1 MRDRKKLK
9 LTQSNYYSPEADK
22 QFFSVSQYKD
32 FMKCEAMALAKI
44 CGEYRPEMTRAMLIG
59 SFVDAY
65 FEGTIDEF
73 IAEHPAVFT
82 QKQELRSEF
91 RKANEIIA
99 RIKKDDTFMKFLSG
113 EKQRIMTMELFGYPW
128 KMKMDSYLPGICI
141 TDLKVVARFK
151 TLPLWRYDLQGA
163 VYQEGV
169 CQNTGDR
176 LPFYLAVATKERTID
191 LDIFQITQSVLD
203 VAMVEIRQNID
214 HYARVK
220 NGEEPPAYCGKC
232 DYCKSVKRAEIRNYS
247 ELLEV

>member
-1 MRDRKKLK
+1 MGRKKLR
-9 LTQSNYYSPEADK
+9 LTQSNYYSPEADQ

-32 FMKCEAMALAKI
+32 FMKCEAMALAKLH
-44 CGEYRPEMTRAMLIG
+44 GEYRREMTRAMLIG

-65 FEGTIDEF
+65 FEGTLDAF
-73 IAEHPAVFT
+73 LAEHPAVFT

-99 RIKKDDTFMKFLSG
+99 RIKKDETFMKFLSG

-128 KMKMDSYLPGICI
+128 KMKMDSYVPGVCI

-163 VYQEGV
+163 VYQAGV
-169 CQNTGDR
+169 WLNTGER
-176 LPFYLAVATKERTID
+176 LPFYLSVATKERTVD
-191 LDIFQITQSVLD
+191 LDIFQVTQQVLD
-203 VAMVEIRQNID
+203 TALLEIRQNID

-220 NGEEPPAYCGKC
+220 AGEEPPVYCGKC